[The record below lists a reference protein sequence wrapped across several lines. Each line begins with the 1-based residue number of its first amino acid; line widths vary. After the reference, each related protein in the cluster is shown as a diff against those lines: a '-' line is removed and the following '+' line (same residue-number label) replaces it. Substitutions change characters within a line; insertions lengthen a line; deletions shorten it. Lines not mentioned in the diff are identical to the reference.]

1 MLVAILS
8 LLQRTAAPSLSGAL
22 GWACGIFSNWP
33 CRSANMRRLKP
44 SPETNPAVV
53 EIGKRGSAKA
63 ASQRAD
69 AALPWNT
76 LEEICRIRLGG
87 LERIGLQLRPYV
99 RLIA

>member
-1 MLVAILS
+1 MLAAILS

-33 CRSANMRRLKP
+33 CRSANMRRFKP

-53 EIGKRGSAKA
+53 EIGKERGSAEA

-69 AALPWNT
+69 AALSWNT
-76 LEEICRIRLGG
+76 LEGG
-87 LERIGLQLRPYV
+87 VLEAAARV
-99 RLIA
+99 RHTAM